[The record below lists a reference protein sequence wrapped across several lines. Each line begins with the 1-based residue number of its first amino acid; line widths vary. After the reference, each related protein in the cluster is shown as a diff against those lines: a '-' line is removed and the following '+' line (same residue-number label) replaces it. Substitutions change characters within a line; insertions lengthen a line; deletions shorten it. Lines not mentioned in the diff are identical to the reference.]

1 LTFVCPSL
9 IDHQKWLPPVP
20 PSVENI
26 RRMS

>member
-1 LTFVCPSL
+1 LTFVCPFPK
-9 IDHQKWLPPVP
+9 KWLPPVP